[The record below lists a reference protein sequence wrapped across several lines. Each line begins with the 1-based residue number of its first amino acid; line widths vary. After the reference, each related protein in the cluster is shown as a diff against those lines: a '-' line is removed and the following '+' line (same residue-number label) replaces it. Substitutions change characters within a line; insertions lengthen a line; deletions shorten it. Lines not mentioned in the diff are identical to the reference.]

1 MNFVDM
7 SQFKTL
13 KDLQDFA
20 EKQFRTIMVLE
31 GTIKDQREKI
41 KHLEDLLNNAPT
53 SALLSE
59 DKEIEIC
66 KIEINRLYQQTL
78 REPLD
83 DKQVR
88 NLEILVKTLAT
99 ARGKN
104 LDTVKEKKEKADLKA
119 MPVGKLIALAKTVKD
134 ETR

>member
-7 SQFKTL
+7 SQFRTL
-13 KDLQDFA
+13 KELQDFA
-20 EKQFRTIMVLE
+20 EKQFKTIMVLE
-31 GTIKDQREKI
+31 GTIKDQREKV

-59 DKEIEIC
+59 DKEVEIC
-66 KIEINRLYQQTL
+66 KIEINRLYNQAL

-88 NLEILVKTLAT
+88 NLEILVKTLCT
-99 ARGKN
+99 ARGK
-104 LDTVKEKKEKADLKA
+104 LVDTGKDKKEKADLRA
-119 MPVGKLIALAKTVKD
+119 LPAGRLIELAKSIKD
-134 ETR
+134 NA